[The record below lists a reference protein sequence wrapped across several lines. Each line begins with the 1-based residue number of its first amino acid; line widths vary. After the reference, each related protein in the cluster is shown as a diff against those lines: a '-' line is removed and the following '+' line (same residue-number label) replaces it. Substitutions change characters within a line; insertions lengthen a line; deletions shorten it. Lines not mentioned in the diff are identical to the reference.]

1 MWRYKQFRVYSDERR
16 EMRACKRF
24 IIAVRRYDILFWL
37 WSLVCF
43 GIGATIVRI
52 VCVSMEKGQYDR

>member
-1 MWRYKQFRVYSDERR
+1 
-16 EMRACKRF
+16 MRACKRF